1 MNLVVKTVV
10 FGGTGF
16 VGTRVC
22 SALNDR
28 GVTVTAIARSDATG
42 QLPAGV
48 DIEIADVTDQSSLVE
63 PLNGADSIINL
74 VAVSPLQ
81 RPRGG
86 EKMHDQIHRQGT
98 RNIVEAARHQDVSR
112 LIQMSGI
119 HADPDGPTHYLR
131 AKGRAEAI
139 VREEMP
145 EWVIFRPTVLF
156 GDGCEFI
163 PFMKRVAPPY
173 LTPLPGGGQSL
184 FQPLGVTDLANMIS
198 DAILDDSHSGEIYE
212 VGGPTC
218 YSLAETAT
226 LIHKA
231 DGRPT
236 HVLPIP
242 MKLAGIGMHV
252 SAFLPGFPFGP
263 DQYES
268 LKLDL
273 VTTENAASEFIPI
286 DELATF
292 EAYLGLD

>member
-1 MNLVVKTVV
+1 MNVVVKTVV

-22 SALNDR
+22 SELYDR
-28 GVTVTAIARSDATG
+28 GVTVTAVARSDTTDD
-42 QLPAGV
+42 LPNGV
-48 DIEIADVTDQSSLVE
+48 EVETADVTNQSSLVE
-63 PLNGADSIINL
+63 PLKDADSIVNL
-74 VAVSPLQ
+74 VAVSPLR

-86 EKMHDQIHRQGT
+86 EKMHDRIHRQGT

-112 LIQMSGI
+112 MIQLSGI
-119 HADPDGPTHYLR
+119 NADPDGPTHYLR
-131 AKGRAEAI
+131 AKGNAEEI

-145 EWVIFRPTVLF
+145 DWVIFRPTVLF

-184 FQPLGVTDLANMIS
+184 FQPLGVSDLADMIS
-198 DAILDDSHSGEIYE
+198 DAILDDDHSEQTYE

-218 YSLAETAT
+218 YSLAETAR

-236 HVLPIP
+236 HILPIP
-242 MKLAGIGMHV
+242 MKIAGVGMHV
-252 SAFLPGFPFGP
+252 GAFLPGFPFGP

-273 VTTENAASEFIPI
+273 VTDDNAASEFIPI